1 MNGAPDAHQGLHM
14 TRLIK
19 TLFLGTIL
27 ASSLFGQRYAIRES
41 ETIRRTLEFSG
52 SGTRMVELDNI
63 EGSVHV
69 TGYGGSAV
77 EMVANKTIHA
87 ESPDRVQ
94 TAQQE
99 VKLDI
104 ADKAEVI
111 RIYVEGPFRCN
122 CPDGR
127 DGWRTSGWRSSGYR
141 VDFDFDLRVP
151 RDVKL
156 RLRTV
161 NGETKVENSVGD
173 FEVRDVNGAITMT
186 DINGSGSAETVNGG
200 VTVSFLENPKSA
212 SSFKTI
218 NGQIEVAFQPSLS
231 ADLLMKTS
239 HGGLFTDFPT
249 TPLPVTATAERRNG
263 KFVYRINRFAGV
275 RIGNGGPE
283 IKFDGFNGDVRV
295 LRRTP

>member
-1 MNGAPDAHQGLHM
+1 M

-19 TLFLGTIL
+19 PLLLGTIF
-27 ASSLFGQRYAIRES
+27 AASLFAQRYPIQES
-41 ETIRRTLEFSG
+41 ETIRRTLEFAG
-52 SGTRMVELDNI
+52 SGTRVLELDNI
-63 EGSVHV
+63 SGSVHA
-69 TGYGGSAV
+69 TGYDGRAV

-87 ESPDRVQ
+87 ESQERVQ
-94 TAQQE
+94 AAQQE

-104 ADKAEVI
+104 TDKAEVI
-111 RIYVEGPFRCN
+111 RVYVDGPFRCN

-127 DGWRTSGWRSSGYR
+127 DGWRTSGWRNSGYR

-151 RDVKL
+151 REVKL

-161 NGETKVENSVGD
+161 IGETKVENTVGD

-200 VTVSFLENPKSA
+200 VAVSFLENPKSA

-218 NGQIEVAFQPSLS
+218 NGEIEAAFQPGLS
-231 ADLLMKTS
+231 ADLLMKTF
-239 HGGLFTDFPT
+239 HGGLFTDFQT
-249 TPLPVTATAERRNG
+249 TVLPVTATAERRNG
-263 KFVYRINRFAGV
+263 KFVYRSNRFTGV

-295 LRRTP
+295 LRKTR